1 MTRKEYTAIIEAEN
15 PSLGASLRM
24 TNEEQQEEEEEEEAV
39 VGGSSSP
46 GGLAGAGGAAPLVA
60 GGLPVMAGL
69 IAGGAPMAA
78 QTAAVE
84 AEVAETVVFD
94 WEKTDFYDKEKQ
106 IVPEDQRSLKPDKKA
121 VLKSVGARPKNPRD
135 RFIHPHA
142 VVASN
147 YLPPPIFPGA
157 YGHGVVTSYLADQN
171 HFIRDEAMLKQRH
184 NASLL
189 DASASSPSN
198 TLSLSPLKARK
209 TIRYPSRQ
217 AAPVCAH
224 TMLWCY
230 LRLDALAPR
239 RGPVAAHHASACA
252 ALALTSCSPL
262 FLLLTSC
269 SPLFV
274 FVWCMRLSILQR
286 GRFVCRGRVGAGGI
300 GGREHRRRRRS
311 CQATHPRRLSQELP

>member
-1 MTRKEYTAIIEAEN
+1 
-15 PSLGASLRM
+15 
-24 TNEEQQEEEEEEEAV
+24 
-39 VGGSSSP
+39 
-46 GGLAGAGGAAPLVA
+46 
-60 GGLPVMAGL
+60 MAGL

-84 AEVAETVVFD
+84 VEVAETVVFD

-189 DASASSPSN
+189 DASATSPSN
-198 TLSLSPLKARK
+198 TLSLSPLKSRK
-209 TIRYPSRQ
+209 TLRYPSPQ

-224 TMLWCY
+224 TMPWRY
-230 LRLDALAPR
+230 LQLDPLAPR
-239 RGPVAAHHASACA
+239 RGPAAAHHDSACA
-252 ALALTSCSPL
+252 ALALTSS
-262 FLLLTSC
+262 LLLTSLLILLC
-269 SPLFV
+269 
-274 FVWCMRLSILQR
+274 CMRLSILQR
-286 GRFVCRGRVGAGGI
+286 RRFVCRGRVGAGGI
-300 GGREHRRRRRS
+300 GGREHWRRRRS